1 MSSVVKIK
9 SKNGKANAK
18 INDGMGFGTE
28 EFENEEEYFKKL
40 EEEKKQRIFE
50 EGKQSA
56 VEDLEKKFAAD
67 LSVKYEEYDKI
78 MLSINEQLNEYQKSF
93 DKIVIDLSFLIAE
106 KIVKKTISQETV
118 VMDTI
123 KEATNKIIGANTI
136 LLRLNPT
143 DMELIKETNQS
154 ILENNSYSNIN
165 YEVDERIEKGG
176 CYIESEIGNVDARIS
191 SQLNELKSK
200 IENKLFDDEI

>member
-1 MSSVVKIK
+1 
-9 SKNGKANAK
+9 
-18 INDGMGFGTE
+18 
-28 EFENEEEYFKKL
+28 
-40 EEEKKQRIFE
+40 
-50 EGKQSA
+50 
-56 VEDLEKKFAAD
+56 KFAAD

-123 KEATNKIIGANTI
+123 KEATNKITGANNI
-136 LLRLNPT
+136 LIRLNPA
-143 DMELIKETNQS
+143 DMDLIKETNQS

-165 YEVDERIEKGG
+165 YEVDKRIEKGG

>member
-9 SKNGKANAK
+9 SKNGKANAR

-28 EFENEEEYFKKL
+28 DFENEEEYFKKL

-123 KEATNKIIGANTI
+123 KEATNKIIGANNI
-136 LLRLNPT
+136 LLRLNPA
-143 DMELIKETNQS
+143 DMDLIKETNQS

>member
-1 MSSVVKIK
+1 MSSVVKII
-9 SKNGKANAK
+9 SKNGKVNAR
-18 INDGMGFGTE
+18 INDGPGFGTE
-28 EFENEEEYFKKL
+28 AFENEEEYFKKL
-40 EEEKKQRIFE
+40 EEEKKQRVFE

-56 VEDLEKKFAAD
+56 IEDMEKKFEVD
-67 LSVKYEEYDKI
+67 LSVKYEEYDKL

-118 VMDTI
+118 IMDTI
-123 KEATNKIIGANTI
+123 KESTKKIIGANNI
-136 LLRLNPT
+136 LLRLNPA
-143 DMELIKETNQS
+143 DMDLIKETKQS
-154 ILENNSYSNIN
+154 ILENNTYSTIN

-200 IENKLFDDEI
+200 IENNLFDDEI

>member
-9 SKNGKANAK
+9 SKNGKANAR
-18 INDGMGFGTE
+18 INDGQGFGTE
-28 EFENEEEYFKKL
+28 DFENEEEYFKKL
-40 EEEKKQRIFE
+40 EEDKKQRIFE

-56 VEDLEKKFAAD
+56 IEDLEKKFAAD

-78 MLSINEQLNEYQKSF
+78 MLSINVQLNEYQKSF

-123 KEATNKIIGANTI
+123 KEATNKIIGANNI
-136 LLRLNPT
+136 LLRLNPA
-143 DMELIKETNQS
+143 DMDLIKETNQS